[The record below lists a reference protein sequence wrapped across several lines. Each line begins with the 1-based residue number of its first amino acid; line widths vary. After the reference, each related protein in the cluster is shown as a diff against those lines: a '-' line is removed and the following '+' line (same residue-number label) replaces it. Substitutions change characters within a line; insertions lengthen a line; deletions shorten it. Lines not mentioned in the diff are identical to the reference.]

1 MQAVTFPQVQVLGGA
16 LLFGALLLLGRR
28 SLSFDEVF
36 AAHAASLP
44 VWDLLQFI
52 YRHDAHPPLYYLL
65 LRVWTAVFGPNEPA
79 LRGLSALAGLVAL
92 GAVARLGFALSRDV
106 GPASAL
112 WLLISPLFLYAS
124 VEATRYALLTALFAL
139 AALETWQVVLDPG
152 RRLVR
157 LSVLLAALL
166 YTHYLGAVFCAAL
179 CGATFRI
186 GSPKARVRVLT
197 AAALAGLAFAPWLP
211 VLWHHLTDGRIN
223 PPWRGPLAATLPLQV
238 LHLVGFGGRVLGT
251 ASPYLHP
258 AADPLTQLLL
268 AVPVVVAG
276 ALGGSAVCRSDR
288 QMGEL
293 LGWCAGLP
301 AAVLLGASLWTRS
314 LVAYP
319 RYFVFALP
327 FFAVA
332 AGAGLVSLREA
343 SGTRRALGAAAFAAL
358 TCLSLLSHA
367 AFASRPTAGT
377 GDRKSLAIYLRSR
390 AEARDVVV
398 VYPSWERLGLA
409 YYAPDLRAEVFPL
422 GSRRDRP
429 DPERVTGEMAK
440 LGAKHRRVWVVED
453 PPMPPELF
461 DATYRWLARTHRVT
475 EFREFEG
482 VRVTLFVRRGRPY
495 PGQGNGRAE

>member
-1 MQAVTFPQVQVLGGA
+1 MLFNPVQVLGA
-16 LLFGALLLLGRR
+16 VLLFGALLLGRR

-44 VWDLLQFI
+44 VWDLLQFV

-65 LRVWTAVFGPNEPA
+65 LRVWTAVFGQGELA
-79 LRGLSALAGLVAL
+79 LRGLSAVAGLVTL
-92 GAVARLGFALSRDV
+92 GAVVRLGFALSRDA
-106 GPASAL
+106 GPVSAL
-112 WLLISPLFLYAS
+112 WLLLSPLFLYAS

-139 AALETWQVVLDPG
+139 ATLETWQVVLDPG
-152 RRLVR
+152 RRL
-157 LSVLLAALL
+157 LQLYVLLAALL
-166 YTHYLGAVFCAAL
+166 YTHYLGAVFCGAL

-186 GSPKARVRVLT
+186 GSPQARVRFLT
-197 AAALAGLAFAPWLP
+197 AAALAGLTFAPWLP
-211 VLWHHLTDGRIN
+211 VLWHHLIDGRIN
-223 PPWRGPLAATLPLQV
+223 PPWRGPLTATLPLQI

-258 AADPLTQLLL
+258 AANPLIQLLL
-268 AVPVVVAG
+268 ALPVVAVG
-276 ALGGSAVCRSDR
+276 ALGGSAVYRMDR
-288 QMGEL
+288 RMGEL
-293 LGWCAGLP
+293 LGWCVGLP
-301 AAVLLGASLWTRS
+301 AAVLLGVSLWTRS

-319 RYFVFALP
+319 RYYVFALP

-332 AGAGLVSLREA
+332 AGAGLLKLWEL
-343 SGTRRALGAAAFAAL
+343 SGTRRILGAAAFAGLA
-358 TCLSLLSHA
+358 CLSLLSHA
-367 AFASRPTAGT
+367 EFASHPAAGT
-377 GDRKSLAIYLRSR
+377 GDRKSLASYLLSR
-390 AEARDVVV
+390 AEAQDVVV

-429 DPERVTGEMAK
+429 DPKRVAREMEK
-440 LGAKHRRVWVVED
+440 LGAKHKRVWIVEW
-453 PPMPPELF
+453 PPMPSDLF

-495 PGQGNGRAE
+495 PGHGNGRAE